1 MKEIPGNGRPSLP
14 PERQNKIVSFL
25 ELPDISYCMLGH
37 KDKIY
42 CGKVEGEKVYKSRQY
57 LLWTLLETV
66 ELFNQENTDFKL
78 TYYQLQKIIK
88 DEKHLILMGGA
99 KEDDCRCERCENL
112 ELLLTTIKKALLKAG
127 REGVAAKFSIDSID
141 FVSSL
146 VCSLKNFN

>member
-1 MKEIPGNGRPSLP
+1 MP
-14 PERQNKIVSFL
+14 
-25 ELPDISYCMLGH
+25 GH
-37 KDKIY
+37 KDTIY

-99 KEDDCRCERCENL
+99 KEVDCRCERLNCYS
-112 ELLLTTIKKALLKAG
+112 LL
-127 REGVAAKFSIDSID
+127 
-141 FVSSL
+141 
-146 VCSLKNFN
+146 